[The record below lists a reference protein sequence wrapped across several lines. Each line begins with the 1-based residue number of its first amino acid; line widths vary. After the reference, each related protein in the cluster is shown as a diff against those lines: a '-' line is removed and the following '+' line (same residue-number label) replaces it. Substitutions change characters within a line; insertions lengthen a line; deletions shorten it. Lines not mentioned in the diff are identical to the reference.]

1 MKKWLLSL
9 LMVLATATATAQREQ
24 DFALR
29 YMHLYGENSSLACK
43 TVSPQMIARM
53 MQLTED
59 SATAFRQVLS
69 QLKSIRVVQNENPA
83 ETVTLYDKAE
93 ELAKANKRRYTLYAR
108 TEDRSIYLRKRG
120 KLIVELVLL
129 TRVEDEKFSIVNLTG
144 NMTGDFIRELM
155 KI

>member
-1 MKKWLLSL
+1 MKKWLFTL
-9 LMVLATATATAQREQ
+9 LFVLAAGTATAQREQ

-29 YMHLYGENSSLACK
+29 YMHLYGEGTSLACK

-53 MQLTED
+53 MQLTGD

-69 QLKSIRVVQNENPA
+69 QLKSIRVVQNGNPT
-83 ETVTLYDKAE
+83 ETAALYDKAA
-93 ELAKANKRRYTLYAR
+93 ELAKANSRRYSLYAQ

-120 KLIVELVLL
+120 KLIVELVMLAR
-129 TRVEDEKFSIVNLTG
+129 TGEESFSIVNLTG

>member
-129 TRVEDEKFSIVNLTG
+129 TRVETEKFSIVNLTG

>member
-9 LMVLATATATAQREQ
+9 LLVLATATATAQREQ

-29 YMHLYGENSSLACK
+29 YMHLYGEGTSLACK
-43 TVSPQMIARM
+43 TVSPQMITRM

-59 SATAFRQVLS
+59 SETPFRQVLS

-120 KLIVELVLL
+120 KLIVELVMLA
-129 TRVEDEKFSIVNLTG
+129 RVEAERFSIVNLTG
-144 NMTGDFIRELM
+144 NMTGEFIRELM

>member
-1 MKKWLLSL
+1 MKKWLFSL
-9 LMVLATATATAQREQ
+9 LLVLATATATAQREQ

-29 YMHLYGENSSLACK
+29 YMHLYGEGTSLACK

-59 SATAFRQVLS
+59 SETPFRQVLS

-120 KLIVELVLL
+120 KFIVELVMLA
-129 TRVEDEKFSIVNLTG
+129 RVEAERFSIVNLTG
-144 NMTGDFIRELM
+144 NMTGEFIRELM

>member
-9 LMVLATATATAQREQ
+9 LLVLIAGTAAAQREQ

-29 YMHLYGENSSLACK
+29 YMHLYGEGSSLDCK

-69 QLKSIRVVQNENPA
+69 QLKSIRVVHNGNPA
-83 ETVTLYDKAE
+83 EGVELYGKAE
-93 ELAKANKRRYTLYAR
+93 ELAKANKRRYTLYAC

-120 KLIVELVLL
+120 KLIVELVMLAQ
-129 TRVEDEKFSIVNLTG
+129 TGGGNFSIVNLTG